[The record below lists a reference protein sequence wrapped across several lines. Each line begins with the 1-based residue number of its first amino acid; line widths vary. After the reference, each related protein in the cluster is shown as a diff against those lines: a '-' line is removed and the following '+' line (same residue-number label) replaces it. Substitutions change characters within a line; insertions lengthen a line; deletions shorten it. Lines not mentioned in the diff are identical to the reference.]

1 MLVYRNEKGENVIE
15 EDKNITYVRRFLK
28 NSFHQSEF
36 AEKFYFDEK
45 KGKFPFLQKLCFKVL
60 HWLECATFTDYYPA
74 EFVIN
79 RLSAESLWTVI
90 GDEYTKILTFSHPTH
105 LFISPEFF
113 SRLMGEDQAQYY
125 FSYEAESSRL
135 SFFLGMEIIVTPTV
149 KDYFMVEIPKYQ
161 RRG

>member
-1 MLVYRNEKGENVIE
+1 MLVYKNEKGEDVIE
-15 EDKNITYVRRFLK
+15 GDKSITYVRRFLK
-28 NSFHQSEF
+28 DSFHQSEF
-36 AEKFYFDEK
+36 VEKFYFDEK
-45 KGKFPFLQKLCFKVL
+45 AGKFPFLQKLCFKIL
-60 HWLECATFTDYYPA
+60 RWLGCATFIDYYPT

-79 RLSAESLWTVI
+79 RLSAESLWAMI
-90 GDEYTKILTFSHPTH
+90 GDEYTKLRQFSFPTH

-113 SRLMGEDQAQYY
+113 SRLMGENQAQYY

-135 SFFLGMEIIVTPTV
+135 TSFLGMEIIVTPTV

>member
-1 MLVYRNEKGENVIE
+1 MLIYKNEKGENIIE
-15 EDKNITYVRRFLK
+15 EDQNVSYVRRFLK

-45 KGKFPFLQKLCFKVL
+45 IGKFPLLQKLCFKIL
-60 HWLECATFTDYYPA
+60 RWLGCATFIDYYPT

-79 RLSAESLWTVI
+79 RLSAESLWAMI
-90 GDEYTKILTFSHPTH
+90 GNEYTKLRQFSFPTH

-113 SRLMGEDQAQYY
+113 SRLMGEDQIYY
-125 FSYEAESSRL
+125 YMSYEAESSRL
-135 SFFLGMEIIVTPTV
+135 TSFLGMEIIVTPTV

>member
-15 EDKNITYVRRFLK
+15 EDKSIAYARRFLK

-45 KGKFPFLQKLCFKVL
+45 IGKFPLLQKLCFKIL
-60 HWLECATFTDYYPA
+60 RWLGCATFIDYYPT

-79 RLSAESLWTVI
+79 RLSAESLWAMI
-90 GDEYTKILTFSHPTH
+90 GNEYTKLRQFSHPTH
-105 LFISPEFF
+105 LFIGPEFF

-125 FSYEAESSRL
+125 FLYEAESSRL
-135 SFFLGMEIIVTPTV
+135 TCFLGMEIIVTPTV

-161 RRG
+161 RR